1 METGAILIVLG
12 LLILFSVGKD
22 APIAIG
28 IMAPFLLLPGIVIF
42 LLGFF
47 EVIPNSIKENIVP
60 LILGLL
66 LLSSIRFWS
75 KLIIKKLKGKDI
87 FE

>member
-1 METGAILIVLG
+1 VETGGILIVLG

-28 IMAPFLLLPGIVIF
+28 IMAPSVLLPGIVIF
-42 LLGFF
+42 MLGFF
-47 EVIPNSIKENIVP
+47 EVIPNSIKENVVP
-60 LILGLL
+60 LILGVLVLL
-66 LLSSIRFWS
+66 SIRFWL